1 MIISRKSRETKQLIM
16 AHSPYVTRLAS
27 RLEKILCAK
36 TDKKLGSRIEK
47 DKKGTIIRETNEERI
62 APMHEGRWFSWKE
75 RGRTLRC
82 VCVCGGRVGDTDMLS
97 FCSHFAVISHTWIDN
112 SLVDEVCT
120 QKGRH
125 FLKSVTWLW
134 EIYKYKICNVYL

>member
-47 DKKGTIIRETNEERI
+47 DKKRTIIRETNEERI
-62 APMHEGRWFSWKE
+62 APMHEGR
-75 RGRTLRC
+75 
-82 VCVCGGRVGDTDMLS
+82 
-97 FCSHFAVISHTWIDN
+97 
-112 SLVDEVCT
+112 
-120 QKGRH
+120 
-125 FLKSVTWLW
+125 
-134 EIYKYKICNVYL
+134 